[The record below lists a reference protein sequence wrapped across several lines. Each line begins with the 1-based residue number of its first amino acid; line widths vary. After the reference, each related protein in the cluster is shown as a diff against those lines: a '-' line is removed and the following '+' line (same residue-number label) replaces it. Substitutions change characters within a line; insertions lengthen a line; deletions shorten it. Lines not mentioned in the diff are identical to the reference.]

1 MNHNLTKMNFNMEW
15 KTVFVDGFDIADF
28 YEIVESLDV
37 NDASDAQPK
46 KEELRVEIPTPTSSS
61 SKSPRRRTFGAQFQE
76 LKDEIANLRLEI
88 EIRDAHIHALLH
100 ELKHKKTK

>member
-1 MNHNLTKMNFNMEW
+1 MEW
-15 KTVFVDGFDIADF
+15 KTYFVDGFDIADF

-37 NDASDAQPK
+37 NDASDTQPK

-88 EIRDAHIHALLH
+88 EIRDAHIYALLH